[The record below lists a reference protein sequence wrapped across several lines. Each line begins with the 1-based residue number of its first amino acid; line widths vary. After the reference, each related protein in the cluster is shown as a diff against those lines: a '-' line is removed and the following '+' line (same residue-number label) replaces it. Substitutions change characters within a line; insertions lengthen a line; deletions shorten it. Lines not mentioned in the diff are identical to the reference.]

1 MRGQQR
7 EAWCV
12 RKARRMRTV
21 AGDGSGDGGSEKWQ
35 RCGALR
41 LCASDWAVQRGGSM
55 GRTLLGICG
64 LHHALAPVVRSKCE
78 PFALPSLLA
87 RLNSLLC
94 SPACLRPPAAQ
105 WGSGLS
111 VGLSPSGG
119 CLRPCCI
126 EHHHPRSVTHGI
138 ASVACRRGRES
149 LPSFG
154 TLPYVRACVIDS
166 ACVRACTH
174 SLVHWRICPPLHGCP
189 MALHPLT
196 PGPHGLN

>member
-41 LCASDWAVQRGGSM
+41 LCASDWAVRRGGSM

-78 PFALPSLLA
+78 PFAVPSLLA

-94 SPACLRPPAAQ
+94 SAAYLCPPAAQ
-105 WGSGLS
+105 WRSGLERRS
-111 VGLSPSGG
+111 VALRRLSSSMLPRASSPSVRHARYR
-119 CLRPCCI
+119 LPSS
-126 EHHHPRSVTHGI
+126 P
-138 ASVACRRGRES
+138 ACRRGRES

-154 TLPYVRACVIDS
+154 TLPYVRACS
-166 ACVRACTH
+166 TPHACVRAH
-174 SLVHWRICPPLHGCP
+174 IR
-189 MALHPLT
+189 
-196 PGPHGLN
+196 

>member
-41 LCASDWAVQRGGSM
+41 LCASDWAVRRGGSM

-94 SPACLRPPAAQ
+94 SPAHLRAPAAQ

-111 VGLSPSGG
+111 VGRSPSGG

-126 EHHHPRSVTHGI
+126 EHHHPRSGTHGTPPPFD
-138 ASVACRRGRES
+138 C
-149 LPSFG
+149 LPSGPREPPFG
-154 TLPYVRACVIDS
+154 YRT
-166 ACVRACTH
+166 CVRA
-174 SLVHWRICPPLHGCP
+174 
-189 MALHPLT
+189 
-196 PGPHGLN
+196 